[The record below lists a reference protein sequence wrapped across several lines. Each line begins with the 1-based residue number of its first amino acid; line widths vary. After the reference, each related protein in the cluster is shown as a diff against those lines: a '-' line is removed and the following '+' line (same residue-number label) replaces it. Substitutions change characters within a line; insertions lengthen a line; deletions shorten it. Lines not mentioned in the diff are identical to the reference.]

1 MEGYCVVCK
10 NKQQIQNA
18 KEKTSSNGRHMIC
31 GSCPKCGTKIN
42 VFISKQ
48 KLTK

>member
-10 NKQQIQNA
+10 SKQQIQQA
-18 KEKTSSNGRHMIC
+18 KAKTTSNGRHMMSGKC
-31 GSCPKCGTKIN
+31 GQCGTKIN
-42 VFISKQ
+42 VFISKH

>member
-18 KEKTSSNGRHMIC
+18 KEKTTSNGRYMVV
-31 GSCPKCGTKIN
+31 GSCTKCGTTMS
-42 VFISKQ
+42 VFISKK
-48 KLTK
+48 KLSR